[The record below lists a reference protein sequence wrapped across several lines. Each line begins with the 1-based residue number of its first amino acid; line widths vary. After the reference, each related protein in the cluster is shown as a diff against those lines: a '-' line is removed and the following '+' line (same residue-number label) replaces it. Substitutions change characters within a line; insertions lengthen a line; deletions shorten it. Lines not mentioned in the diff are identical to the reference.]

1 MKVVYLY
8 LYIKYFIIY
17 ILNLVTYIL
26 YLYIYRLGMPCTK
39 LKHCQT
45 LQVTKLQITI
55 IDNYKFRNF
64 PAFDNENR
72 RK

>member
-1 MKVVYLY
+1 
-8 LYIKYFIIY
+8 
-17 ILNLVTYIL
+17 
-26 YLYIYRLGMPCTK
+26 MPCTK

-72 RK
+72 RKIGKKEVNFNTAWRAK